1 MRGDEM
7 PEGLSLPD
15 QMAYTAMRNIY
26 WSYHNNIISRDAAA
40 AEKLRIRRTYTAAVE
55 ALEFWGKLANQRA
68 CLLRYTEAV
77 KTACRKAPTAEN
89 ALRLCD
95 VIDGL
100 EAPYEA
106 GLHGSDQG

>member
-15 QMAYTAMRNIY
+15 QMAYAAMRYIY
-26 WSYHNNIISRDAAA
+26 WSYHNKIISRDVAA

-55 ALEFWGKLANQRA
+55 TLEFWDKLASQRA
-68 CLLRYTEAV
+68 RLLRYTESA
-77 KTACRKAPTAEN
+77 KTACRKEPTAQN
-89 ALRLCD
+89 SLRLCD

-100 EAPYEA
+100 EKPYETD
-106 GLHGSDQG
+106 LHGSDPG